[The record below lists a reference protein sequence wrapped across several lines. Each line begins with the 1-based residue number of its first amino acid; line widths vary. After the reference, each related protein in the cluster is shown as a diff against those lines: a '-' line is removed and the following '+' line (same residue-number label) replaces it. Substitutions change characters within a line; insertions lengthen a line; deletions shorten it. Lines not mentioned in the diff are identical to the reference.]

1 MSSGQRNAPAAA
13 TTETNPQVNNK
24 LFVPHRATRHE
35 PQPAPRLERQG
46 PWQRL
51 GPRRARQVAQLS
63 VAPPIAVPPQQAP
76 PAPKRPHRA
85 APAPRLAPTPRTQR
99 IQRLPARVGGWRR
112 GRGCRRG
119 SRSRPPQG
127 RRPHRRPGGRPST
140 PIATSQRPRQTA
152 PGLSKRPSVCNP
164 RRMRPPECKLV
175 HRTEVSEGRQDW
187 GGPAAPVRPAAE
199 AELAAGALECGCRD
213 SYGGG
218 GLLKGGIGEGGAQ
231 RAHKVAAGISR
242 SLCTD
247 TAVHRDKADI
257 DFADVVVGCLHL
269 WHTHNPVNAVTV
281 FTSIQHNKQPSGQA
295 GVEDG
300 TEQETIR
307 RLACPDAITR
317 KAAS

>member
-1 MSSGQRNAPAAA
+1 MSSGQRSTPAAA

-152 PGLSKRPSVCNP
+152 PGLSVLAKRPCVQSASNAAPGAHVPKSDSGSSSTGP
-164 RRMRPPECKLV
+164 RSPRAV
-175 HRTEVSEGRQDW
+175 RTGAGRQRRYAQRRR
-187 GGPAAPVRPAAE
+187 PSLRQAPLNAVAEIPTVAE
-199 AELAAGALECGCRD
+199 AC
-213 SYGGG
+213 
-218 GLLKGGIGEGGAQ
+218 
-231 RAHKVAAGISR
+231 
-242 SLCTD
+242 
-247 TAVHRDKADI
+247 
-257 DFADVVVGCLHL
+257 
-269 WHTHNPVNAVTV
+269 
-281 FTSIQHNKQPSGQA
+281 
-295 GVEDG
+295 
-300 TEQETIR
+300 
-307 RLACPDAITR
+307 
-317 KAAS
+317 